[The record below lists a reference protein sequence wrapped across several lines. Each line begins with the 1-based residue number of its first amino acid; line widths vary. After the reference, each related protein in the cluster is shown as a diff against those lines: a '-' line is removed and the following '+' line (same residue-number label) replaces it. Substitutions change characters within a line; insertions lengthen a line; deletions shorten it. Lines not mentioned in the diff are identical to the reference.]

1 MPPKAKQP
9 KQPKMRKPRAARAG
23 RAGKSAAGKA
33 GLKQSQKIIV
43 QLGDRQPFAFPQ
55 QNQLTIQDIIKL
67 VSTRGKRL
75 GDREEEEQPPLTTGG
90 IVGAGPLMPE
100 PVKPNI
106 AALGSRLL
114 NPTDDF
120 SPEAGSIELLK
131 TEIKPKPIFTDT
143 SSNIEIMK
151 PVMKPKPIL
160 IDTSSN
166 IEIIK
171 PKQISSYLKDLSSL
185 KPETNLSNVS
195 SNIEIMKSVMKPKP
209 ILSEEAG
216 SIEIMKSQIK
226 PKPVFTEEAGSIEL
240 NKSKAPKKKKQTKLE
255 FVEVQPAELQPKP
268 AATVEEVFNRPIPT
282 KSLFEQIAKTQP
294 PAEAYPDI
302 PPYPMEIIPKQKPP
316 RKDKGIPRGSIKER
330 VFAEGVEQGIDI
342 GVATGRDVQN
352 TEVMNVEQLQARK
365 IQPGQLKLIPNEQ
378 NQPASS
384 SSDINFA

>member
-23 RAGKSAAGKA
+23 RAAAGKS
-33 GLKQSQKIIV
+33 GSKQSQKIIV

-131 TEIKPKPIFTDT
+131 TEIKEPELTSTSILKPIFTEEASPT
-143 SSNIEIMK
+143 EINK
-151 PVMKPKPIL
+151 SKKPIF
-160 IDTSSN
+160 TKS
-166 IEIIK
+166 
-171 PKQISSYLKDLSSL
+171 
-185 KPETNLSNVS
+185 S

-216 SIEIMKSQIK
+216 SIEIMKSQMK
-226 PKPVFTEEAGSIEL
+226 PKPVFTEETGSMEIM
-240 NKSKAPKKKKQTKLE
+240 KSKPPRKKKEVKLE
-255 FVEVQPAELQPKP
+255 LVEMKQAETQTEPKLLKP
-268 AATVEEVFNRPIPT
+268 SESMPGIIQEVFNRPIT
-282 KSLFEQIAKTQP
+282 AKSLFEQIAKTQP
-294 PAEAYPDI
+294 PPEAYPDI
-302 PPYPMEIIPKQKPP
+302 PPYAEEIIPKQRPP
-316 RKDKGIPRGSIKER
+316 RKDKGLKRGSIKDR
-330 VFAEGVEQGIDI
+330 VFAEGVEQGLGMGVDI
-342 GVATGRDVQN
+342 GRDIQN
-352 TEVMNVEQLQARK
+352 TVVMD
-365 IQPGQLKLIPNEQ
+365 IQKAAGIPVIFPPSPNEQ
-378 NQPASS
+378 NQPSS
-384 SSDINFA
+384 SSRQFNFA